1 MIHQGEKL
9 MIFAKKS
16 NLGVMKIAEAVG
28 MTPQHF
34 ARLYKKEVLKN
45 DFLERFC
52 KITNIDIDLFYLDE
66 KNMFIMNKSTSTN
79 VKLYDISAI
88 AGFASNSQQME
99 SVLEEWYIPMLKGD
113 HLAVT
118 VKGTSMEST
127 LCEGDIIVIK
137 KINDPDEIKHNTVYL
152 FIYEGAP
159 LVKRLHLN
167 QGRFELK
174 SDNPFHATIQAHQ
187 DQISAI
193 FKLVLSI
200 RKH

>member
-34 ARLYKKEVLKN
+34 ARLYKKEVLKS
-45 DFLERFC
+45 DFLEKFC
-52 KITNIDIDLFYLDE
+52 KIINIDSDVFFFEE
-66 KNMFIMNKSTSTN
+66 KNMFIMNNTPN
-79 VKLYDISAI
+79 VKLYDIDAI
-88 AGFASNSQQME
+88 AGFASNSQQVEM
-99 SVLEEWYIPMLKGD
+99 VLEEWYIPILKGD
-113 HLAVT
+113 HLAVS
-118 VKGTSMEST
+118 VKGSSMESS
-127 LCEGDIIVIK
+127 LYEGDFIVIK
-137 KINDPDEIKHNTVYL
+137 KITDPDEIKHNTVYL

-167 QGRFELK
+167 QGQIELR
-174 SDNPFHATIQAHQ
+174 SDNTFHATIHANR
-187 DQISAI
+187 DQITAI
-193 FKLVLSI
+193 FKVVLSI